1 MISKVLTM
9 IISNKLKMK
18 KLITLLYLMLAAACT
33 REPASGDGGCL
44 TVDLGGIATTKS
56 IIGATPAEMRV
67 NSLMLFVYDS
77 DGMLDLAHSC
87 SADEISA
94 KQAVMEVKTGS
105 KTIYALANFRGDPL
119 AAANATATST
129 ELAQVPFLLGDNLTD
144 GLLMTASASA
154 MVVSGSGGSAMLQ
167 LSRPVARVA
176 LGSVSNR
183 LPSPYGSVRV
193 LRAFL
198 CNVVGN
204 QNVAGTAP
212 ASVWY
217 NRNATSDNVAGHVIG
232 TGGYAA
238 QEASLTY
245 VELNEDV
252 ALNAEHTFSNKFFYA
267 FPNGLTN
274 PNNGFSSTFSPT
286 ATVLM
291 VVVQI
296 KNVPYYYP
304 VPLIGALERNKDYKV
319 DLTLIGLGNTEDQ
332 PFNKIE
338 KANLAASVQ
347 VCDWTSG
354 ATYTESI

>member
-1 MISKVLTM
+1 MTSKELLKTINYV
-9 IISNKLKMK
+9 LKMK
-18 KLITLLYLMLAAACT
+18 KLTFLLYLVLAVACT
-33 REPASGDGGCL
+33 REPSPAAGGSL
-44 TVDLGGIATTKS
+44 TVDLSGIAATKS
-56 IIGATPAEMRV
+56 IIGATAAEMRV
-67 NSLMLFVYDS
+67 NSLMLYVYDAN
-77 DGMLDLAHSC
+77 GMLDLAHSC
-87 SADEISA
+87 STEEINA

-105 KTIYALANFRGDPL
+105 KTVYALANFQGDPL

-129 ELAQVPFLLGDNLTD
+129 ELGQVPFLLGDNLTD
-144 GLLMTASASA
+144 GLLMTASAGA
-154 MVVSGSGGSAMLQ
+154 TVASGSGGSVTLQ

-176 LGSVSNR
+176 LGSVTNK
-183 LPSPYGSVRV
+183 LPAPYGSVRV

-204 QNVAGTAP
+204 QNVAGTAS

-232 TGGYAA
+232 TGGYMA

-245 VELNEDV
+245 TELNEDV
-252 ALNAEHTFSNKFFYA
+252 ALNTAHSFSNKFFYA
-267 FPNGLTN
+267 FPNALTN
-274 PNNGFSSTFSPT
+274 PNNGFNSAFSPT

-291 VVVQI
+291 VVVQV

-304 VPLIGALERNKDYKV
+304 VPLIGALESNKDYKV

-347 VCDWTSG
+347 VSDWTSG

>member
-1 MISKVLTM
+1 MSM
-9 IISNKLKMK
+9 IINAIRLKMK
-18 KLITLLYLMLAAACT
+18 KISILFLLLLTSACV
-33 REPASGDGGCL
+33 RETDPGDGGL
-44 TVDLGGIATTKS
+44 LRIDLGGLASTKA
-56 IIGATPAEMRV
+56 IIGATPGEMRV
-67 NSLMLFVYDS
+67 NSLMLYVFDAN
-77 DGMLDLAHSC
+77 GMLDLAHSC
-87 SADEISA
+87 TNNEIDA

-105 KTIYALANFRGDPL
+105 KTVCALANSRGDLL
-119 AAANATATST
+119 AAANAKATYT
-129 ELAQVPFLLGDNLTD
+129 ELEQLPILLGDNLTD

-154 MVVSGSGGSAMLQ
+154 MVASGTGGSATLQ

-176 LGSVSNR
+176 LGSVTNR
-183 LPSPYGSVRV
+183 LPAPYGTVRV

-204 QNVAGTAP
+204 QNVAGTAS

-232 TGGYAA
+232 TGGHAA

-245 VELNEDV
+245 AELNEDV
-252 ALNAEHTFSNKFFYA
+252 ALDATHVFTNKFFYA
-267 FPNGLTN
+267 FPNTLTS
-274 PNNGFSSTFSPT
+274 PNNGHTATFSPT
-286 ATVLM
+286 ATVMM

-296 KNVPYYYP
+296 KGVPYYYP
-304 VPLIGALERNKDYKV
+304 VALTGTLERNKDYKV

-338 KANLAASVQ
+338 KASLAASVR
-347 VCDWTSG
+347 VSDWTSG